1 MLWRELGEDEFNLK
15 STSTKEKRWRH
26 FVLRAGQRLDEL
38 SLLPRLLLPASDC
51 LHLLQGLGPS
61 TGLHPSPLPSHESL
75 YPRRKRRLTLPGP
88 EASKNKP

>member
-38 SLLPRLLLPASDC
+38 SLLFLPASAC
-51 LHLLQGLGPS
+51 IRLPPPPPRSGPQ
-61 TGLHPSPLPSHESL
+61 HRPSPFSAAFP
-75 YPRRKRRLTLPGP
+75 
-88 EASKNKP
+88 